1 MPLAKRRNESMD
13 KEPSK
18 NLVFG
23 SPEKFKAALDEILEE
38 NKEGLE
44 KLSKS

>member
-1 MPLAKRRNESMD
+1 MPRVKRRKHSMD

-18 NLVFG
+18 NLVFR
-23 SPEKFKAALDEILEE
+23 SPETFKAALDGILEE

-44 KLSKS
+44 RLSKS

>member
-1 MPLAKRRNESMD
+1 MD

-18 NLVFG
+18 NLIFG
-23 SPEKFKAALDEILEE
+23 NPKKFKAALDEILEE

-44 KLSKS
+44 RLRKS